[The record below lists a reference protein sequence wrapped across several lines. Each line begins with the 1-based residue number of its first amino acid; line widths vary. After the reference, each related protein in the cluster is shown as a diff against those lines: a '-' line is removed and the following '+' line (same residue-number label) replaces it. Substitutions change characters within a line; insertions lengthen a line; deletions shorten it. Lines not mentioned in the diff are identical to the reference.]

1 MHDQLSAAAHFLVKL
16 RKMDKRNLTARDVLI
31 LYTIIQQPG
40 ISGIDISTKLGLP
53 GRGAVATNLLRLER
67 EGYVVDHREVR
78 SKANAAIL
86 HATPK
91 GLEFWEEIKPE

>member
-1 MHDQLSAAAHFLVKL
+1 MSDLLSPAAHFLVKL
-16 RKMDKRNLTARDVLI
+16 RKIDKRVLTVRDVLI

-40 ISGIDISTKLGLP
+40 ISGIDISTKLGLSD
-53 GRGAVATNLLRLER
+53 RSAVASNLLRLER

-91 GLEFWEEIKPE
+91 GIEFWEELKPQ